1 MFFFVKSKIIHRQS
15 LGFLI
20 LLSGTTS
27 FDYDISI
34 FIRALFM
41 TFYPTSRLPTP
52 PPSLVKN
59 SFCQPWCN
67 KTLFSVTFR
76 SCYCSVMLL
85 SCYCTVIIINSHFS
99 VKCVVT
105 SKNSNILE
113 DSREVLNNMLE
124 KIKTNITGWGKII
137 TSHFYIILQN
147 IDISWSFDISL
158 SVLCSIL
165 LKKMILWTIEHC
177 PKLQI
182 PFYYLLFCK
191 YFQFFYDAFFF
202 LVFSF
207 TEQIWQLPWI
217 IVVVFYIYW
226 EIIKKRFYIFFVR
239 IGWFLIEKCCSLH
252 IEDAQETG
260 KTTLFRKETLE
271 KCKFILPLRK
281 NTI

>member
-1 MFFFVKSKIIHRQS
+1 MI
-15 LGFLI
+15 
-20 LLSGTTS
+20 
-27 FDYDISI
+27 
-34 FIRALFM
+34 
-41 TFYPTSRLPTP
+41 FYPTSRLPTP

-76 SCYCSVMLL
+76 TCYCNVMLL

-147 IDISWSFDISL
+147 IDISLSFDISL

-177 PKLQI
+177 PKLQNT
-182 PFYYLLFCK
+182 LLLSIILQVLSIFLWC
-191 YFQFFYDAFFF
+191 FFF
-202 LVFSF
+202 FSF
-207 TEQIWQLPWI
+207 
-217 IVVVFYIYW
+217 
-226 EIIKKRFYIFFVR
+226 
-239 IGWFLIEKCCSLH
+239 
-252 IEDAQETG
+252 
-260 KTTLFRKETLE
+260 
-271 KCKFILPLRK
+271 
-281 NTI
+281 